1 MKRRVDKNA
10 ENVSGLVKCLRARIF
25 SMLVVNL
32 GLLTSPTPFPLPKL
46 LKSKQVLVENIVLLV
61 ISYYLDKSLNI
72 LIFCVLPYQIIE
84 HHLYVMLFIKVLN

>member
-10 ENVSGLVKCLRARIF
+10 ENVSGLVKFLRARIF

-32 GLLTSPTPFPLPKL
+32 GLLNSPTPFPLPKL

>member
-72 LIFCVLPYQIIE
+72 LIFYVLPYQIIE